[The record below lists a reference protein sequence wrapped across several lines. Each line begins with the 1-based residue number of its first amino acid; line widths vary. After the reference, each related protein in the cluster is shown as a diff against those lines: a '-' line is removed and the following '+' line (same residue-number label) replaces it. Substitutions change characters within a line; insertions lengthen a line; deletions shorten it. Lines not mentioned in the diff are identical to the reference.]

1 MENPEESTSSAPK
14 PVRQTPAWL
23 STSLR
28 WGLVVLVAVVLGAV
42 FITLVYHLPLQR
54 NFKQVSSDLDSANA
68 QVSDLTDQVSEL
80 TASIETLQQAVAD
93 RSLQLAITLA
103 LADVRASK
111 LAIVAD
117 DPAGARLAV
126 TRVIQALDTLAEL
139 IDKDNRDIVANMQ
152 DKADQAN
159 TDLQASLTTA
169 IPVLDQ
175 LEANLVSIHNTL
187 FPIP

>member
-1 MENPEESTSSAPK
+1 MENPEESTSSVPK

-28 WGLVVLVAVVLGAV
+28 WGLVILVAFILGAV
-42 FITLVYHLPLQR
+42 FVTLAYHLPLQR
-54 NFKQVSSDLDSANA
+54 NYKQVSSDLDSVNT
-68 QVSDLTDQVSEL
+68 QVSDFTAQVSEL
-80 TASIETLQQAVAD
+80 TASNDAMQQVLAD
-93 RSLQLAITLA
+93 RSLQLAIITA
-103 LADVRASK
+103 LADVRAAR
-111 LAIVAD
+111 LAITAE

-126 TRVIQALDTLAEL
+126 TRAVQALDTLAGL
-139 IDKDNRDIVANMQ
+139 IDKDNSDIVANMQ

-169 IPVLDQ
+169 IPVLEQ

-187 FPIP
+187 FPTP